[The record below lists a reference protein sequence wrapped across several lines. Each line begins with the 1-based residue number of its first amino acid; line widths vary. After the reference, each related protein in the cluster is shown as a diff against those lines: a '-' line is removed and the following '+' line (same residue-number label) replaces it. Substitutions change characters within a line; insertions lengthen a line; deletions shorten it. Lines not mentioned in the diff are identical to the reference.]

1 MAFKKTSVGLTA
13 PTPVDPLP
21 HIGDEK
27 DGKVW
32 DGEKWVSKAEWEAA
46 QAKGSKLPGDHR

>member
-32 DGEKWVSKAEWEAA
+32 DGEKWVSKVEWEAA